1 MSSYKRSGNKWCINE
16 ILALQRE
23 YELLEMT
30 ISEIAIKHQRGVKA
44 ILCKLEQERFIENW
58 PSARGYTDNLIDIYS
73 SDSSLNN
80 SGYGEE
86 DENSEDENS
95 EEENSEVNELS
106 DRIWRLETNMNEIGG
121 VVKKMLDIMGAKHKR
136 ASTRMP
142 LRSAS
147 SA

>member
-44 ILCKLEQERFIENW
+44 ILCKLEQEGFIENW

-73 SDSSLNN
+73 LDSSLNN

-121 VVKKMLDIMGAKHKR
+121 VVKKMLDIMGAKRKR

-147 SA
+147 CA